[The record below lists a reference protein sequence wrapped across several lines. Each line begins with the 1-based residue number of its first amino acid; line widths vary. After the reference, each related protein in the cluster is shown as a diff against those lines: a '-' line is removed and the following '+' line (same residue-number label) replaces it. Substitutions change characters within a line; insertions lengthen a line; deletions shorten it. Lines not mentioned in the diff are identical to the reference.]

1 MNNFITQ
8 LRKTA
13 FAIKHSSTIILPQWF
28 STLEDFSLSPRM
40 MPRDVS
46 TRWNSTYDML
56 EFAVEYREALDSI
69 TGNQKMKLR
78 RYELADDDWEIATK
92 LRDVLKVSHLIF
104 FFQC

>member
-1 MNNFITQ
+1 MSIVDKGIVNYLICYYLIYNLTSTQ

-28 STLEDFSLSPRM
+28 ATLEDFGLSPRM

-56 EFAVEYREALDSI
+56 EFAIEY
-69 TGNQKMKLR
+69 
-78 RYELADDDWEIATK
+78 
-92 LRDVLKVSHLIF
+92 
-104 FFQC
+104 